1 MKRVL
6 INRLIEN
13 FEERINNVK
22 DHIPNDI
29 VDASPPFT
37 IDTATFN
44 EFKEYILNALKQL
57 KSKMKTLIIV
67 VGKTNNYIGYSALS
81 GK

>member
-6 INRLIEN
+6 INRLIN
-13 FEERINNVK
+13 DFEEQINNTQ
-22 DHIPNDI
+22 DYIPLDI

-44 EFKEYILNALKQL
+44 EFKEYIEG
-57 KSKMKTLIIV
+57 SKTAQIKNENID
-67 VGKTNNYIGYSALS
+67 YCSW
-81 GK
+81 

>member
-1 MKRVL
+1 MKLVL
-6 INRLIEN
+6 VERLIDN
-13 FEERINNVK
+13 FEQKINDRQN
-22 DHIPNDI
+22 DIQNDI

-57 KSKMKTLIIV
+57 KTKIKILTIV
-67 VGKTNNYIGYSALS
+67 VGNSNNYTEYSVLS
-81 GK
+81 G